1 MSKLKK
7 FEDFFD
13 RASNLIKTVDVLIDY
28 DDKHGNISPYL
39 NHIFCPEC
47 YIAVLSFVHGKT
59 PHLRSIPS
67 SPHSN
72 TCSYNYPYARK
83 TTILKYLEKIT
94 SEQVKNRLN
103 SMMRQLMPS
112 KNDIAELQSNLTI
125 ENNSFLF
132 DEEENAQSKQV
143 IKKTIRKQRLSG
155 WIDSDISGKLYLFY
169 GDVKILSEEKQSK
182 TGNTYFRWVIKTK
195 NKDGEWKYRTSLYRG
210 SINES
215 FDKDSVY
222 KIVFIGTANFD
233 NGYLD
238 IKLENRNA
246 VLYKKVE

>member
-1 MSKLKK
+1 MSKPKK

-13 RASNLIKTVDVLIDY
+13 RTSNSIKKVDVLIAY
-28 DDKHGNISPYL
+28 DDKNGNINPYL

-47 YIAVLSFVHGKT
+47 YIAALSFVHGKT

-67 SPHSN
+67 SLHSN
-72 TCSYNYPYARK
+72 SCSYNYSYARK
-83 TTILKYLEKIT
+83 TTILKYLEKLT

-112 KNDIAELQSNLTI
+112 KNDIAQLQSNLTI

-132 DEEENAQSKQV
+132 DEEENTQSKKV

-169 GDVKILSEEKQSK
+169 GDVQISSEEKQSK

-195 NKDGEWKYRTSLYRG
+195 NKDGVWKYRTSLYRG
-210 SINES
+210 SINEC

-222 KIVFIGTANFD
+222 KIVLIGTANFD
-233 NGYLD
+233 NGYLN

>member
-1 MSKLKK
+1 
-7 FEDFFD
+7 
-13 RASNLIKTVDVLIDY
+13 
-28 DDKHGNISPYL
+28 
-39 NHIFCPEC
+39 
-47 YIAVLSFVHGKT
+47 
-59 PHLRSIPS
+59 
-67 SPHSN
+67 
-72 TCSYNYPYARK
+72 
-83 TTILKYLEKIT
+83 
-94 SEQVKNRLN
+94 
-103 SMMRQLMPS
+103 MMRQLMPS

-210 SINES
+210 SINEC

-222 KIVFIGTANFD
+222 KIVLIGTANFD
-233 NGYLD
+233 NGYLN

-246 VLYKKVE
+246 VLYKKAE

>member
-1 MSKLKK
+1 MSKPKK

-13 RASNLIKTVDVLIDY
+13 RTSNSIKKVDVLIAY
-28 DDKHGNISPYL
+28 DDKNGNINPYL

-47 YIAVLSFVHGKT
+47 YIAALSFVHGKT

-67 SPHSN
+67 SLHSN
-72 TCSYNYPYARK
+72 SCSYNYSYARK
-83 TTILKYLEKIT
+83 TTILKYLEKLT

-132 DEEENAQSKQV
+132 DEEENTQSKKV

-169 GDVKILSEEKQSK
+169 GDVQISSEEKQSK

-195 NKDGEWKYRTSLYRG
+195 NKDINIPSVICKKCKSNIFEVGYIVCENKIFKFSPDNSGNPYSYRRVHFAST
-210 SINES
+210 
-215 FDKDSVY
+215 V
-222 KIVFIGTANFD
+222 
-233 NGYLD
+233 
-238 IKLENRNA
+238 
-246 VLYKKVE
+246 